1 MKGYIRDRERQDKIS
16 RWTGIGLTAAIHL
29 IVVCTLVLSGFQKT
43 YPPPPEKILV
53 EFVAVDELELP
64 EQRPQKRGDAES
76 DVVDTEK
83 PVEEVVAAES
93 PLVSTTRNDA
103 TASKP
108 TPNGDVEIPE
118 TPETPL
124 DPKASFPGHSQRDTS
139 NTSQG
144 AREATGNLTP
154 GQPEGGSQGSPDG
167 SPNAHVEGRK
177 TTYVP
182 GLPKVKNGEGTVVV
196 DIWVDPSGNVV
207 RTSVSP
213 GNGSTTM
220 DPELIRVARET
231 AAKCRFT
238 ANENDPVK
246 ERKGTVT
253 CVFKLTQ

>member
-108 TPNGDVEIPE
+108 TPTGDVEIPE

-154 GQPEGGSQGSPDG
+154 GQPQGGSQGSVDG
-167 SPNAHVEGRK
+167 YANAVVVGRSIK
-177 TTYVP
+177 TAGKLKSGGNKQGTVFIDIIVDQNGKVISATYNLNKSDTTEKDLIDKAIAAAKDCVFT
-182 GLPKVKNGEGTVVV
+182 VGEGT
-196 DIWVDPSGNVV
+196 
-207 RTSVSP
+207 
-213 GNGSTTM
+213 STGY
-220 DPELIRVARET
+220 
-231 AAKCRFT
+231 
-238 ANENDPVK
+238 VK
-246 ERKGTVT
+246 
-253 CVFKLTQ
+253 CVFKLTN